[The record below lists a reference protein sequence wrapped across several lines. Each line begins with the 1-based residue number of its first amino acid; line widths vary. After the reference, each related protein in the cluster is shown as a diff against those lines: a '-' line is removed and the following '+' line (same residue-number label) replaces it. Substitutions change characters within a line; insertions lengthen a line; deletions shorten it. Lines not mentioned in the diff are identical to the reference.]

1 MKTFIAFALMLISS
15 IVPAVNN
22 PEISEIRKDLYASVE
37 SSLKTETLLNKLQ
50 SLQQKDADITGY
62 IGTLQALRAKHAWNP
77 YYKVSYLDQAS
88 KTLDKAV
95 KLDPKNIEIRFLRY
109 TVEYFVPP
117 FLGYSKHVA
126 EDRKVLIQEISNR
139 NFKPEDIEVIRNVV
153 NFLIEK
159 AECSEVEITKLKQA
173 II

>member
-1 MKTFIAFALMLISS
+1 MTA
-15 IVPAVNN
+15 NN
-22 PEISEIRKDLYASVE
+22 PEIGEIRKDLYASVE
-37 SSLKTETLLNKLQ
+37 SSLKTEALLKKLQ
-50 SLQQKDADITGY
+50 SMQQKDAVITGY

-95 KLDPKNIEIRFLRY
+95 KLDPRNIEIRFLRY

-126 EDRKVLIQEISNR
+126 EDRKILIQEISNK
-139 NFKPEDIEVIRNVV
+139 NFNSADIEVIKNVV

-159 AECSEVEITKLKQA
+159 AECSDAEIAKLTQA
-173 II
+173 IR

>member
-1 MKTFIAFALMLISS
+1 MRTFLSIAFLFLITLNMT
-15 IVPAVNN
+15 ANN
-22 PEISEIRKDLYASVE
+22 PEIGEIRKDLYASVE
-37 SSLKTETLLNKLQ
+37 SSLKTEALLKKLQ
-50 SLQQKDADITGY
+50 SMQQKDAVITGY

-95 KLDPKNIEIRFLRY
+95 KLDPRNIEIRFLRY

-126 EDRKVLIQEISNR
+126 EDRKILIQEISNK
-139 NFKPEDIEVIRNVV
+139 NFNSADIEVIKNVV

-159 AECSEVEITKLKQA
+159 AECSDAEIAKLTQA
-173 II
+173 IR